1 MTDMDDFYANQ
12 VLELRRGTIV
22 LAILSALNQPKY
34 GYALLQTLE
43 DAGITV
49 DAGTLYPLLRR
60 LEKQGVL
67 QSNWDTTDVRPRK
80 FYQLSPEGQQLYTR
94 LSDEWHT
101 TSTKL
106 KAMMKKGDK
115 HV

>member
-22 LAILSALNQPKY
+22 LAILSTLKQPLY
-34 GYALLQTLE
+34 GYALLQNLGE
-43 DAGITV
+43 AGIAV

-67 QSNWDTTDVRPRK
+67 QSNWDTTDIRPRK
-80 FYQLSPEGQQLYTR
+80 FYQLSPDGSQLYTR
-94 LSDEWHT
+94 LTAEWED
-101 TSTKL
+101 SSKKL
-106 KAMMKKGDK
+106 KAMIDKGEK
-115 HV
+115 